1 MRMKKKMY
9 SLLLLL
15 GILWSATLCAQVTA
29 DPDSVI
35 VGRYFETIRQDENRL
50 RQFFAQMP
58 KGGDLH
64 NHLTGS
70 AYAETYFR
78 LAAEDMLW
86 VDMATGKLY
95 QAKAPGLIQL
105 SPNMKNLHNTRMALI
120 DKWSVR
126 NFNPEKFSLG
136 PDEYFFGTFGL
147 FGAVTGKHNAEL
159 MRELRERAAYENV
172 QYLEIMVSSPG
183 INAQKID
190 EFCGT
195 GFFDKYNSLLLKAIQ
210 KDAKNPGKQD
220 STTKILNEIYSKW
233 YQSKK
238 FNQFSKEYVKQINS
252 IDDQSTISSN
262 LPLCYYQSYA
272 SRNSDPLVVFAQ
284 LYVAYLS
291 CLEKDSKVVGVNIV
305 AAENGE
311 VSIRDYTAHMKMFN
325 LLDAKT
331 TKPVNTSLHA
341 GELTLGL
348 VEPENMRHHINEAV
362 FTAKAKRIGHGVD
375 IAFEEESIQLLNEMK
390 SRRTAVEINL
400 TSNEFILGVKNDA
413 HPFMLYRKAGVPV
426 VISTDDPGI
435 LRTNLTQQYVLAAM
449 RYGLSYYEIKELV
462 RNSIRYGFMP
472 ANVKQNL
479 ARVLESKFTDF
490 EKKWRGNA
498 KIISTWR
505 N

>member
-1 MRMKKKMY
+1 MKKKMY
-9 SLLLLL
+9 SLLLVLS
-15 GILWSATLCAQVTA
+15 IMCSATVYAQVVA
-29 DPDSVI
+29 EADSVI
-35 VGRYFETIRQDENRL
+35 VSNYFETIRQDENRL

-78 LAAEDMLW
+78 LAAEDKLW
-86 VDMATGKLY
+86 VDMTTGKLY
-95 QAKAPGLIQL
+95 QEKDTGLIQL
-105 SPNMKNLHNTRMALI
+105 SPDMKNLHNTRMALI
-120 DKWSVR
+120 DKWSIR

-159 MRELRERAAYENV
+159 LRELRQRAAYENV
-172 QYLEIMVSSPG
+172 QYLEVMVSSPG

-190 EFCGT
+190 EFCWT
-195 GFFDKYNSLLLKAIQ
+195 GFFDKYNTLLMTAIQ
-210 KDAKNPGKQD
+210 EDASKPGTGD
-220 STTKILNEIYSKW
+220 RTTNILKEIYAKW
-233 YQSKK
+233 DSSED
-238 FNQFSKEYVKQINS
+238 FDQFSKEYVKQIDS
-252 IDDQSTISSN
+252 IDNQSTLSSKF
-262 LPLCYYQSYA
+262 PFCYYQSYA

-284 LYVAYLS
+284 LFVAYKS
-291 CLEKDSKVVGVNIV
+291 CLPEDSKVVGVNIV

-311 VSIRDYTAHMKMFN
+311 VSIRDYNAHMKMFKF
-325 LLDAKT
+325 LS
-331 TKPVNTSLHA
+331 TKIEDPVNTSLHA

-348 VEPENMRHHINEAV
+348 VEPEEMSNHINWAV
-362 FTAKAKRIGHGVD
+362 RVAGADRIGHGVD
-375 IAFEEESIQLLNEMK
+375 IAFENNSIDLLNTMK
-390 SRRTAVEINL
+390 RNKVPVEINL

-435 LRTNLTQQYVLAAM
+435 LRTSLTQQYVLAAM

-472 ANVKQNL
+472 DKVKQTL
-479 ARVLESKFTDF
+479 TKDLESEFAKF
-490 EKKWRGNA
+490 EKKWRSNVE
-498 KIISTWR
+498 IISTWR
-505 N
+505 D

>member
-1 MRMKKKMY
+1 MKKKMY

-15 GILWSATLCAQVTA
+15 GILCSATLRAQVTA
-29 DPDSVI
+29 EPDSVI
-35 VGRYFETIRQDENRL
+35 VGKYFETIRQDENRL

-78 LAAEDMLW
+78 LAAEDRLW
-86 VDMATGKLY
+86 VDMTTGKLY
-95 QAKAPGLIQL
+95 QEKATGLIQL
-105 SPNMKNLHNTRMALI
+105 SPDMKNLHNTRMALI

-172 QYLEIMVSSPG
+172 QYLEVMVSSPG
-183 INAQKID
+183 ITAEK
-190 EFCGT
+190 
-195 GFFDKYNSLLLKAIQ
+195 
-210 KDAKNPGKQD
+210 
-220 STTKILNEIYSKW
+220 LNEICGAGFYEEYNKRLKDSIRTNNAYGVDVVLDAIMDIWKENIVKTKLKTFADK
-233 YQSKK
+233 YVGDLKEIDKQSSQPSVG
-238 FNQFSKEYVKQINS
+238 NAPI
-252 IDDQSTISSN
+252 
-262 LPLCYYQSYA
+262 CYYQTYA
-272 SRNSDPLVVFAQ
+272 NRNAEPLIVFAQ
-284 LYVAYLS
+284 LYIGHLS
-291 CLEKDSKVVGVNIV
+291 CTLYDKLVGVNIV
-305 AAENGE
+305 SAENGE
-311 VSIRDYTAHMKMFN
+311 TSLADYGGHMKMFKYLEQQFKN
-325 LLDAKT
+325 VK
-331 TKPVNTSLHA
+331 KSLHA

-348 VEPENMRHHINEAV
+348 VEPEEMSNHINQAI
-362 FTAKAKRIGHGVD
+362 FTANAKRIGHGVD
-375 IAFEEESIQLLNEMK
+375 IAFEDESILLLNEMK
-390 SRRTAVEINL
+390 RRRTAVEINL

-435 LRTNLTQQYVLAAM
+435 LRTSLTQQYVLAAM

-472 ANVKQNL
+472 DNVKQTLTENL
-479 ARVLESKFTDF
+479 KREFDKF
-490 EKKWRGNA
+490 EKKWRSNVE
-498 KIISTWR
+498 IINTWR